1 MRASANI
8 RQVIATTALDAV
20 RGSASCVVLFADAS
34 FSIAI
39 RAYIGL
45 RFRRIIEALRGVEI
59 AHVDRHMRG
68 DQLRN
73 TWKL

>member
-1 MRASANI
+1 M
-8 RQVIATTALDAV
+8 
-20 RGSASCVVLFADAS
+20 VLFADAS